1 MNTSALLGLLVG
13 YIAGGIA
20 VFIVMRNDGKR

>member
-1 MNTSALLGLLVG
+1 MNEPALFGLLVG

-20 VFIVMRNDGKR
+20 VFIVMSHDKRR